1 MMLCYTVEKEKGAV
15 EVKTRISN
23 QEAHFWQHLE
33 HVDAERVLMKKIVRV
48 SI

>member
-1 MMLCYTVEKEKGAV
+1 MMLCYTVQEEGGAV

-33 HVDAERVLMKKIVRV
+33 HVNAERVLMKKAVRV

>member
-1 MMLCYTVEKEKGAV
+1 MMLCYTVEEEEGAV

-33 HVDAERVLMKKIVRV
+33 YVEQSAF
-48 SI
+48 

>member
-1 MMLCYTVEKEKGAV
+1 MMLCYTVEEEEGAV
-15 EVKTRISN
+15 EVKTRISY

-33 HVDAERVLMKKIVRV
+33 YVEKAVRV